1 VDAAVI
7 RPWLG
12 SRRRSLEAG
21 VDRPTLDGQRRF
33 SSYAFSHLAIGGKAM
48 RTIILAFAI
57 AFMGLVMIGGGLWGL
72 FLLIGGTARPPLR
85 YYAMT
90 IGMISGGLAMVGLGQ
105 ALRLLVVI
113 IGHG

>member
-1 VDAAVI
+1 
-7 RPWLG
+7 
-12 SRRRSLEAG
+12 
-21 VDRPTLDGQRRF
+21 VDRLALVLL
-33 SSYAFSHLAIGGKAM
+33 SFSHLAIGGKAM

-72 FLLIGGTARPPLR
+72 LLLVGATFRPPLR

-90 IGMISGGLAMVGLGQ
+90 IGMISGGLAMVGLAQ
-105 ALRLLVVI
+105 ALRLLLVI

>member
-1 VDAAVI
+1 MHLWKDH
-7 RPWLG
+7 
-12 SRRRSLEAG
+12 
-21 VDRPTLDGQRRF
+21 
-33 SSYAFSHLAIGGKAM
+33 FSHLAIGGKAM

-57 AFMGLVMIGGGLWGL
+57 ALMGLVMIGGGLWGL
-72 FLLIGGTARPPLR
+72 LLLVGATTRPPLR

-90 IGMISGGLAMVGLGQ
+90 IGMISGGLAMLGLAQ